1 MADEKIIFSMV
12 GVSKTF
18 TNQKKVL
25 NNIYLSFFYGAK
37 IGIIGLNGSGKST
50 LMKIIAGIDK
60 NFQGEVVFSPGYTVG
75 YLEQEPQLDNSKTVR
90 EVVEEGCAE
99 TVALLKEYEEIN
111 MKLCEPMSDDEMN
124 ALIERQGVVYEKI
137 DHVNG
142 WELDS
147 VLERA
152 MDALRCPDPDQSV
165 AVLSGGER
173 RRVALCRLLLQQPD
187 VLLLDEP
194 TNHLDAESIDWLEQ
208 HLQQYKGTVIA
219 VTHDRY
225 FLDNVAG
232 WILELDRGE
241 GIPWKGNYSGWLDQ
255 KTKRMA
261 LEEKQESKRR
271 KTLERELEWVNMA
284 PAGRRAK
291 SKARLSAYDKMLNE
305 DTKQKEEK
313 LEIYIP
319 NGPRL
324 GDVVIEANGV
334 SKAFGDRVLYEG
346 LDFKLPPA
354 GIVGVIGPNG
364 SGKTTLFRMIM
375 GLEQPTSGTFTVG
388 QTVKLAYVDQQHA
401 SIDPEKTVYEV
412 ISQNSD
418 LITLGNRQVNARAY
432 VARFNFTG
440 ADQEKKCGVLS
451 GGERNRLHLAL
462 ALKEEGNVILLD
474 EPTND
479 IDVNTLRALEEGLE
493 NFAGCA
499 VVISH
504 DRWFLDRVA
513 THILSFEGDSKVV
526 FYEGSYSEY
535 EEWKKAQGLDTAPKR
550 VKYRKLTEN
559 Q

>member
-75 YLEQEPQLDNSKTVR
+75 YLEQEPKLDDAKTVR
-90 EVVEEGCAE
+90 EVVEEGCAS

-111 MKLCEPMSDDEMN
+111 QKLCEPMDDEEM
-124 ALIERQGVVYEKI
+124 ARLIERQGELYEQI

-165 AVLSGGER
+165 KVLSGGER

-241 GIPWKGNYSGWLDQ
+241 GIPWKGNYSGWLEQ
-255 KTKRMA
+255 KTTRMA
-261 LEEKQESKRR
+261 MEEKQESKRR
-271 KTLERELEWVNMA
+271 KTLERELEWVRMS
-284 PAGRRAK
+284 PSGRHAK
-291 SKARLSAYDKMLNE
+291 SKARLSAYDKLMNE

-313 LEIYIP
+313 LEIFIP

-324 GDVVIEANGV
+324 GDVVIEAHDV

-346 LDFKLPPA
+346 LNFSLPPA

-364 SGKTTLFRMIM
+364 TGKTTLFRMIM

-388 QTVKLAYVDQQHA
+388 QTVKLAYVDQQHK
-401 SIDPEKTVYEV
+401 SIDPEKTVYEE
-412 ISQNSD
+412 ISQGTD
-418 LITLGNRQVNARAY
+418 LIMLGNRQVNARAY

-440 ADQEKKCGVLS
+440 ADQEKKCGMLS

-462 ALKEEGNVILLD
+462 ALKEEGNVLLLD

-504 DRWFLDRVA
+504 DRWFLDRIA

-535 EEWKKAQGLDTAPKR
+535 EEWKKAQGGDTQPHR
-550 VKYRKLTEN
+550 VKYRKLVE
-559 Q
+559 

>member
-173 RRVALCRLLLQQPD
+173 RRVALCRLLLQKPD

-194 TNHLDAESIDWLEQ
+194 SSALDSQTEGLLVERIRARLGQRTLIL
-208 HLQQYKGTVIA
+208 
-219 VTHDRY
+219 VTHNPHTAS
-225 FLDNVAG
+225 LC
-232 WILELDRGE
+232 
-241 GIPWKGNYSGWLDQ
+241 S
-255 KTKRMA
+255 
-261 LEEKQESKRR
+261 
-271 KTLERELEWVNMA
+271 
-284 PAGRRAK
+284 
-291 SKARLSAYDKMLNE
+291 
-305 DTKQKEEK
+305 DT
-313 LEIYIP
+313 
-319 NGPRL
+319 
-324 GDVVIEANGV
+324 
-334 SKAFGDRVLYEG
+334 VLM
-346 LDFKLPPA
+346 
-354 GIVGVIGPNG
+354 
-364 SGKTTLFRMIM
+364 S
-375 GLEQPTSGTFTVG
+375 
-388 QTVKLAYVDQQHA
+388 
-401 SIDPEKTVYEV
+401 
-412 ISQNSD
+412 
-418 LITLGNRQVNARAY
+418 
-432 VARFNFTG
+432 
-440 ADQEKKCGVLS
+440 
-451 GGERNRLHLAL
+451 
-462 ALKEEGNVILLD
+462 
-474 EPTND
+474 
-479 IDVNTLRALEEGLE
+479 
-493 NFAGCA
+493 
-499 VVISH
+499 
-504 DRWFLDRVA
+504 
-513 THILSFEGDSKVV
+513 
-526 FYEGSYSEY
+526 
-535 EEWKKAQGLDTAPKR
+535 
-550 VKYRKLTEN
+550 
-559 Q
+559 